1 MKRPVPPTALLLL
14 CLSLVSPGL
23 ASAQSS
29 VAAETP
35 APAAPATTP
44 LAPLAADAPTMESL
58 VPADRMSP
66 MVTELFAAMDG
77 QRTRVRALRAELAG
91 TRDSRRALELQRSIA
106 LAKRDLELQLLR
118 IQAGHARR
126 EGRLQVAAG
135 LEAAITALTAPA
147 ETREPS
153 PRPAPASAR

>member
-1 MKRPVPPTALLLL
+1 MKRPVPPTALLFAVLL
-14 CLSLVSPGL
+14 SVAPAA

-35 APAAPATTP
+35 APAATATVS
-44 LAPLAADAPTMESL
+44 LAPVAPTMESL

-77 QRTRVRALRAELAG
+77 QRTRVRALRTELAA

-126 EGRLQVAAG
+126 EGRVQVAAG

-147 ETREPS
+147 ETREPA